1 MTAVKPETSG
11 VLRPQA
17 VLMRR
22 PFNPVRMA
30 PDMARRQ
37 GNVTRLAF
45 ERLGREAAM
54 AFLNESNDA
63 LGGRPLDIAT
73 GSVAGFEKIKV
84 AIEAYDVAIKSP
96 ISAHK

>member
-1 MTAVKPETSG
+1 MTAVKPGTSEG
-11 VLRPQA
+11 VRPQA
-17 VLMRR
+17 VILRR
-22 PFNPVRMA
+22 PFNQVRLA

-54 AFLNESNDA
+54 AFLNQSNDA

-84 AIEAYDVAIKSP
+84 AIEACDDAVKLP
-96 ISAHK
+96 LSAHK